1 MSDNHDLSTRSIRQL
16 ANIIQ
21 LDWKN
26 VYFGAVPYLQ
36 AMRSLESVKDAYGA
50 DDGKSI
56 VLYFLSNA
64 RGWRGPI
71 AKQVKAE
78 LNKRIK

>member
-1 MSDNHDLSTRSIRQL
+1 MDHDLSTRSIRQI
-16 ANIIQ
+16 ANIIR
-21 LDWKN
+21 LDWKK
-26 VYFGAVPYLQ
+26 VYFGAVPYLE
-36 AMRSLESVKDAYGA
+36 AMFSLDKVTDNYGE

-56 VLYFLSNA
+56 VRYFLSNA
-64 RGWRGPI
+64 QTWRGPV